1 MKVTDRGECHLKQ
14 WLGQNHSGKDSWGL
28 GKRPSAAIK
37 LCTRWSQVAYSAF
50 TKDYAPY
57 GPISKHEWFVWT
69 TEKRHHRSVNSCS
82 GLW

>member
-37 LCTRWSQVAYSAF
+37 LCTRWSQV
-50 TKDYAPY
+50 
-57 GPISKHEWFVWT
+57 
-69 TEKRHHRSVNSCS
+69 
-82 GLW
+82 